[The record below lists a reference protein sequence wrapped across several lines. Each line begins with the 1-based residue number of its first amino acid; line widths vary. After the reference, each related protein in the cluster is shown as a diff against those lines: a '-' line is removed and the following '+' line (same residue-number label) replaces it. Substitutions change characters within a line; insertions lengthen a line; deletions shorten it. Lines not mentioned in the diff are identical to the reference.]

1 MATLT
6 ANLKLRTDLGR
17 SLTND
22 EVDSNFSGLNTDTIA
37 VNNDVIDVRTVLIP
51 EVQAALEAEIALKQ
65 DLNARLTSI
74 SGLGSVGLLSLTNT
88 TSGVVEARSLTS
100 ASPLITVTN
109 GSGAAGNPT
118 LDVSSTVLT
127 NSSTHTLSN
136 KTISGV
142 NNTLVNISLT
152 SSVTGLLPIA
162 NGGTNASTEADA
174 RANLNVLVQPS
185 TNGIAVR
192 TSLGNSTARE
202 IVTSGTGI
210 SVANGSGVGGNPTI
224 TLASNSA
231 NSNNT
236 VVLRDG
242 SGNFAANQVTVSKLT
257 AENIVQLPDQTATN
271 ASPTAGQV
279 RYNSS
284 TAKFEGYTDH
294 WKPIDTA
301 GAAVGGNDDQVFFEN
316 QVVVNYDY
324 AITAGRNAMSV
335 GPITI
340 LPGVTVTIG
349 AGQRWVIL

>member
-6 ANLKLRTDLGR
+6 ANLKLRNDLGR

-22 EVDSNFSGLNTDTIA
+22 EVDSNFSGLNTDIVA
-37 VNNDVIDVRTVLIP
+37 VNNDVVDVRTVLIP

-65 DLNARLTSI
+65 NLNARLTSI

-88 TSGVVEARSLTS
+88 TSGDVAARSLASGSSLLTITNPTGAAGDPTINLSATILTASSTHTISNKDINGNNNTITNVSLTS
-100 ASPLITVTN
+100 AVK
-109 GSGAAGNPT
+109 
-118 LDVSSTVLT
+118 DV
-127 NSSTHTLSN
+127 
-136 KTISGV
+136 
-142 NNTLVNISLT
+142 
-152 SSVTGLLPIA
+152 LPIA

-185 TNGIAVR
+185 SNGIAVR
-192 TSLGNSTARE
+192 TSLGNSAARE
-202 IVTSGTGI
+202 ITVSGTGI

-224 TLASNSA
+224 TLNSNSA

-236 VVLRDG
+236 LVLRDG
-242 SGNFAANQVTVSKLT
+242 SGNFSANQVTVSKLT
-257 AENIVQLPDQTATN
+257 ANNIVQLPDQTATN
-271 ASPTAGQV
+271 ASPAAGQI
-279 RYNSS
+279 RYNTL
-284 TAKFEGYTDH
+284 TAKYEGYTDH
-294 WKPIDTA
+294 WKPIDTM

-316 QVVVNYDY
+316 QTTVNYDY
-324 AITAGRNAMSV
+324 QITEGRNAMSV

>member
-6 ANLKLRTDLGR
+6 ANLKLRNDLGR

-51 EVQAALEAEIALKQ
+51 EVQDELEAQIALKQ
-65 DLNARLTSI
+65 NLNARLTSI
-74 SGLGSVGLLSLTNT
+74 SGLSSVGLLSLTNT
-88 TSGVVEARSLTS
+88 TSGVVEARTLTS
-100 ASPLITVTN
+100 SSPLLTVTN
-109 GSGAAGNPT
+109 ATGAAGNPT
-118 LDVSSTVLT
+118 LDLSSTLLT
-127 NSSTHTLSN
+127 ATSTHTVTN
-136 KTISGV
+136 KNINGNNNTISNV
-142 NNTLVNISLT
+142 SLT
-152 SSVTGLLPIA
+152 SAVKDILPIA
-162 NGGTNASTEADA
+162 NGGTNADTAADA
-174 RANLNVLVQPS
+174 RANLDVLVQPG

-202 IVTSGTGI
+202 IAVSGTGL

-224 TLASNSA
+224 TLNSNTAS
-231 NSNNT
+231 SNNT

-242 SGNFAANQVTVSKLT
+242 SGNFAANHVTVSRLT
-257 AENIVQLPDQTATN
+257 AQNIIQLPDQTATN
-271 ASPTAGQV
+271 STPAAGQV

-284 TAKFEGYTDH
+284 TAKFEGYTDQ
-294 WKPIDTA
+294 WRPIDTA

-316 QVVVNYDY
+316 QTTVNYDY
-324 AITAGRNAMSV
+324 QITAGRNAMSV

-349 AGQRWVIL
+349 ADQRWVIL